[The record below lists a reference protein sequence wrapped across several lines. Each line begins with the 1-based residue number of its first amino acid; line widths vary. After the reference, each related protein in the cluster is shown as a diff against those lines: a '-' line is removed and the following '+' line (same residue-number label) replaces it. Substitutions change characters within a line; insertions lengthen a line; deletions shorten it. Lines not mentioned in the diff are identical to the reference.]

1 MTVLHPK
8 SLRTGVESFVA
19 RLNEWKKKREEKVS
33 AFALERDA
41 LLVGEVRRS
50 ASSSSKPGAGVG
62 GSKEFMNRMLSDAA
76 KRKERRAEFDEKIA
90 EAMSGADPTTSC
102 NHIKVWCKLFV
113 LPQEKGA
120 IVMFITAVL
129 VLIVAM
135 VMVNM
140 MMMMMMMMMIMMMIM
155 MMMMAT
161 GLDWRKPG
169 TAGGRRKKVSAKRTK
184 RGTSKSSSVS
194 SDSSSEDF

>member
-1 MTVLHPK
+1 MN
-8 SLRTGVESFVA
+8 LRLAKTLRKGVESFVA
-19 RLNEWKKKREEKVS
+19 RLNDWKKKREEKVS

-41 LLVGEVRRS
+41 LLVGEIRRS
-50 ASSSSKPGAGVG
+50 TSSSGKPGAGVG

-90 EAMSGADPTTSC
+90 EAMSGADPTTSS
-102 NHIKVWCKLFV
+102 NHIKVWYKLFV
-113 LPQEKGA
+113 FPRKKGA
-120 IVMFITAVL
+120 VVMFITAAL
-129 VLIVAM
+129 VLIVVM

-140 MMMMMMMMMIMMMIM
+140 MEMMMEMMMM

-169 TAGGRRKKVSAKRTK
+169 TAGGRRKKVSAKRSK

-194 SDSSSEDF
+194 SDSSSEDY

>member
-1 MTVLHPK
+1 
-8 SLRTGVESFVA
+8 
-19 RLNEWKKKREEKVS
+19 
-33 AFALERDA
+33 
-41 LLVGEVRRS
+41 
-50 ASSSSKPGAGVG
+50 
-62 GSKEFMNRMLSDAA
+62 MNRMLSDAA
-76 KRKERRAEFDEKIA
+76 KRKERRAEFDVKIA
-90 EAMSGADPTTSC
+90 EAMSGADPTTSS

-113 LPQEKGA
+113 LPRKKGE
-120 IVMFITAVL
+120 IVMFISAAL

-140 MMMMMMMMMIMMMIM
+140 MMMMM

-194 SDSSSEDF
+194 SDSSSEDY